1 MAIKRKEYSGADSFI
16 ERMRKNAVPTYH
28 TAADAPMDETSVR
41 IVEPAT
47 LPEQPEESK
56 VHPQEIPAQQATIST
71 NKTTED
77 EAGVS
82 IPDFS
87 FDDSFEGI
95 NMTELER
102 HYVNTFI
109 SQGRFRRV
117 NSGGRQVVIREKY
130 REIIQTVC
138 TLLSKECNMAIY
150 IDNVLTE
157 HFKKYYPTIVGIYR
171 KCPSKL

>member
-1 MAIKRKEYSGADSFI
+1 MATKRKEYNGADNFI

-41 IVEPAT
+41 IVEPVT
-47 LPEQPEESK
+47 QQEQTESNPP
-56 VHPQEIPAQQATIST
+56 PQEMPAQQTT
-71 NKTTED
+71 PQTEKVTED
-77 EAGVS
+77 EHAVS
-82 IPDFS
+82 LPDFS
-87 FDDSFEGI
+87 FDDSFEGM

-102 HYVNTFI
+102 GYVSTFI
-109 SQGRFRRV
+109 TQGRFRRV

>member
-1 MAIKRKEYSGADSFI
+1 MATKRKEYDGADGFI

-28 TAADAPMDETSVR
+28 TAADTPVTESSVR
-41 IVEPAT
+41 IIEPAPPSEPSEPNDST
-47 LPEQPEESK
+47 HEESMQRET
-56 VHPQEIPAQQATIST
+56 VLAD
-71 NKTTED
+71 NKTD
-77 EAGVS
+77 ESLKVS
-82 IPDFS
+82 LPDFS
-87 FDDSFEGI
+87 FDDSFEGL

-102 HYVNTFI
+102 NYVNTFI
-109 SQGRFRRV
+109 TQGRFRRV

-138 TLLSKECNMAIY
+138 SLLSKECNMAIY

>member
-1 MAIKRKEYSGADSFI
+1 MATKRKEYNGADSFI

-28 TAADAPMDETSVR
+28 TATDSPVDETSVR
-41 IVEPAT
+41 IVEPVT
-47 LPEQPEESK
+47 LEEQTESNVTPHELPGK
-56 VHPQEIPAQQATIST
+56 QST
-71 NKTTED
+71 SPTDKKSED
-77 EAGVS
+77 NPIVS
-82 IPDFS
+82 LPDFS
-87 FDDSFEGI
+87 FDDSFEGM

-102 HYVNTFI
+102 SYVNTFI
-109 SQGRFRRV
+109 TQGRFRRV

>member
-1 MAIKRKEYSGADSFI
+1 MATKRKEYDGADSFI

-28 TAADAPMDETSVR
+28 TAADSPVTETSVR
-41 IVEPAT
+41 IIEPA
-47 LPEQPEESK
+47 PPSEQSEPNDLTRDIS
-56 VHPQEIPAQQATIST
+56 PQRETVQAD
-71 NKTTED
+71 NKSD
-77 EAGVS
+77 ENLTMS
-82 IPDFS
+82 LPDFS
-87 FDDSFEGI
+87 FDDSFEGL

-102 HYVNTFI
+102 NYVNTFI
-109 SQGRFRRV
+109 TQGRFRRV

-138 TLLSKECNMAIY
+138 SLLSKECNMAIY

>member
-1 MAIKRKEYSGADSFI
+1 MASKRKEYDGADSFI

-28 TAADAPMDETSVR
+28 TAADAVADETSVR
-41 IVEPAT
+41 IVEPEK
-47 LPEQPEESK
+47 EQQVSDVSPHEM
-56 VHPQEIPAQQATIST
+56 PAHYETVPVD
-71 NKTTED
+71 NKTED
-77 EAGVS
+77 GLAS
-82 IPDFS
+82 SLPDFS
-87 FDDSFEGI
+87 FEDSFEGL

-102 HYVNTFI
+102 SYVNTFI
-109 SQGRFRRV
+109 TQGRFRRV

-138 TLLSKECNMAIY
+138 AMLSKECNMAIY

-157 HFKKYYPTIVGIYR
+157 HFKKFYPTIIGIYR

>member
-1 MAIKRKEYSGADSFI
+1 MATRRKEYDGADGFI
-16 ERMRKNAVPTYH
+16 ELMRKNAVPTYH
-28 TAADAPMDETSVR
+28 TASDIPVTESSVR
-41 IVEPAT
+41 IIEPAPPSEPNDST
-47 LPEQPEESK
+47 NEESTQRET
-56 VHPQEIPAQQATIST
+56 VLAD
-71 NKTTED
+71 NKTNENLT
-77 EAGVS
+77 VS
-82 IPDFS
+82 LPDFS
-87 FDDSFEGI
+87 FDDSFEGL

-102 HYVNTFI
+102 NYVNTFI
-109 SQGRFRRV
+109 TQGRFRRV

-138 TLLSKECNMAIY
+138 SLLSKECNMAIY

>member
-1 MAIKRKEYSGADSFI
+1 MATRRKEYDGADGFI

-28 TAADAPMDETSVR
+28 TAADTPVTESSVR
-41 IVEPAT
+41 IIEPAPPSEPSEPNDST
-47 LPEQPEESK
+47 NEESTQSET
-56 VHPQEIPAQQATIST
+56 VLAD
-71 NKTTED
+71 NKTD
-77 EAGVS
+77 ESLTVS
-82 IPDFS
+82 LPDFS
-87 FDDSFEGI
+87 FNDSFEGL

-102 HYVNTFI
+102 NYVNTFI
-109 SQGRFRRV
+109 TQGRFRRV

-138 TLLSKECNMAIY
+138 SLLSKECNMAIY

>member
-1 MAIKRKEYSGADSFI
+1 MASKRKEYDGADSFI

-28 TAADAPMDETSVR
+28 TAADAVADETSVR
-41 IVEPAT
+41 IVEPEKVQMLQASDDS
-47 LPEQPEESK
+47 PHEMPKQPET
-56 VHPQEIPAQQATIST
+56 VPLD
-71 NKTTED
+71 NKTED
-77 EAGVS
+77 GLNTS
-82 IPDFS
+82 LPDFS
-87 FDDSFEGI
+87 FDDSFEDL

-102 HYVNTFI
+102 SYVNTFI
-109 SQGRFRRV
+109 IQGRFRRV

-138 TLLSKECNMAIY
+138 AMLSKECNMAIY

-157 HFKKYYPTIVGIYR
+157 HFKKFYPTIIGIYR